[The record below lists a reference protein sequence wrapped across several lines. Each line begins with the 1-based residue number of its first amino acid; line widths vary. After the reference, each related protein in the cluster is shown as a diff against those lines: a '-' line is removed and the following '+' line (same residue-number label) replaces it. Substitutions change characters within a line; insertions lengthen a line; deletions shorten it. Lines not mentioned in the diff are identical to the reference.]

1 MATKHQATILLKH
14 VISPALQRISSNK
27 FPTWS
32 PAAEELLLGTAIV
45 ESDLRFR
52 RQYGDGPAR
61 GFLQMEPATHN
72 DIWDNFLKYRPELA
86 KAIGRLMSSADADK
100 LVELEK
106 NDKYACAMAR
116 AHYLRAPTPLPRSG
130 DVDAMAKYWKKYYNT
145 NHKNAKGTPE
155 KYVEKW
161 NKVMGGK

>member
-1 MATKHQATILLKH
+1 MATKHGATIFLRH
-14 VISPALQRISSNK
+14 TIGPALRSISSNK

-52 RQYGDGPAR
+52 KQLGNGPAR
-61 GFLQMEPATHN
+61 GLFQMEPATHN

-86 KAIGRLMSSADADK
+86 QAIISLMKSPDK
-100 LVELEK
+100 LLALEHD
-106 NDKYACAMAR
+106 NQQYACAMAR
-116 AHYLRAPTPLPRSG
+116 VHYLRARGLLPKAG
-130 DVDAMAKYWKKYYNT
+130 DVEAMAKYWKDHYNT

-155 KYVEKW
+155 KYVAKW
-161 NKVMGGK
+161 NETMRGKL

>member
-1 MATKHQATILLKH
+1 MATKHGATIFLKH
-14 VISPALQRISSNK
+14 TISPTLRSISSNK
-27 FPTWS
+27 FPMWS

-52 RQYGDGPAR
+52 KQLGDGPAR
-61 GFLQMEPATHN
+61 GLFQMEPATHN

-86 KAIGRLMSSADADK
+86 KAIGKLIVSSGADK

-116 AHYLRAPTPLPRSG
+116 AHYLRTPIPLPRSG
-130 DVDAMAKYWKKYYNT
+130 DVEAMAKYWKDYYNT
-145 NHKNAKGTPE
+145 WKGRGKFT
-155 KYVEKW
+155 KYVEGWVKT
-161 NKVMGGK
+161 MEGKQ